1 MRSIA
6 ISTMA
11 PDLDSIEGTSF
22 AVLVRWPT
30 GQWRNMRSAETLD
43 EARKFRDEVLEDDPD
58 KQLRIVMVT
67 TIEMGNRKEAEE

>member
-22 AVLVRWPT
+22 ALLEKWPT
-30 GQWRNMRSAETLD
+30 GQWRNALSTQTLD
-43 EARKFRDEVLEDDPD
+43 EARKFRDEVLEDAPD

-67 TIEMGNRKEAEE
+67 TIEMGNRKEVAE

>member
-22 AVLVRWPT
+22 ALLEKWPT
-30 GQWRNMRSAETLD
+30 GQWRNALSTQTLD
-43 EARKFRDEVLEDDPD
+43 EARKFRDEVLEDAPD

-67 TIEMGNRKEAEE
+67 TIEMGDRKEVAE